1 MYLVSYDNKIE
12 FQMEHIKSKLTIG
25 NELNV
30 KVRAKYNNNVPIDT
44 DKPGWLTISCGETHC
59 DVTLDPS

>member
-1 MYLVSYDNKIE
+1 
-12 FQMEHIKSKLTIG
+12 MEHIKSKLTIG

-30 KVRAKYNNNVPIDT
+30 KVRAKYINNVLIDT